1 MTVKQSKNKVT
12 PLQAIIMLIVAI
24 AIIIIGLLVLKV
36 NNRIVLAFDGV
47 IMCTMAYCF
56 GIKYDDIQK
65 GIKDTVTSMIVA
77 ILILIAVGTLVAS
90 WMISGTVP
98 LMIYYGMKLLT
109 PGLFLPVVCLLCTFM
124 SVCAGTSWGT
134 LATVGI
140 ACMGVAQG
148 LGIPA
153 TVAAGAICVGA
164 FFGDKVSPLSD
175 SPVITSTVTDTEM
188 IRGIKHSL
196 ISTGPA
202 YLISM
207 AFFIIYGLRYSSGAV
222 GGDVYDEILKTVSDQ
237 FNLNPLLLL
246 PVIVVIVLIILK
258 KPTLPTFVA
267 GIVVA
272 DMLAMIFQGA
282 NVIEVFNT
290 MYEGFILESKS
301 EVVNSMLSRG
311 GLISMNGTIVL
322 LIAAAIFGSPLRTA
336 GVVDVMLDFVRKKA
350 KSYKSMS
357 IGVLIF
363 HALFFCI
370 TGAYYVTYP
379 VVGDMTKDLYP
390 EYGLE
395 KKNLMREMLDTGTGL
410 APLVPWST
418 TGSYTASTLGVSN
431 LAMAPFAPMLWLS
444 IVISALMSLTGIGMA
459 KLNVEDKNGTNN

>member
-188 IRGIKHSL
+188 IGGIKHSL

-207 AFFIIYGLRYSSGAV
+207 VFFIIYGLRYSSGAV
-222 GGDVYDEILKTVSDQ
+222 GGDVYDEILKTVSDE

-272 DMLAMIFQGA
+272 DMLAMIFQRA

>member
-188 IRGIKHSL
+188 IGGIKHSL

-207 AFFIIYGLRYSSGAV
+207 VFFIIYGLRYSSGAV
-222 GGDVYDEILKTVSDQ
+222 GGDVYDEILKTVSDE

-272 DMLAMIFQGA
+272 DMLAIIFQRA